1 MENPLLDSDKAL
13 FFPKKPGYL
22 SEKIEN
28 FEELQ
33 LPQNFCWN
41 FIHVSCLPMPT
52 KWCLRFF
59 KILLRSWVIDK
70 PGFCECVET
79 RSFLFL
85 QITQDLNKIIPR
97 ASFCRHW

>member
-41 FIHVSCLPMPT
+41 FIHV
-52 KWCLRFF
+52 F
-59 KILLRSWVIDK
+59 LLTNAYEMVFEI
-70 PGFCECVET
+70 
-79 RSFLFL
+79 FLNF
-85 QITQDLNKIIPR
+85 
-97 ASFCRHW
+97 A